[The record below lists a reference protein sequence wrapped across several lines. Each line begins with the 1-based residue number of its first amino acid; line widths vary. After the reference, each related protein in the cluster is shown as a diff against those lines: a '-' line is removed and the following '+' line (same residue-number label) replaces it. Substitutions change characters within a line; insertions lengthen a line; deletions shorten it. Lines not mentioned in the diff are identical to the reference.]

1 MLHPTKNVLIVDNN
15 RISSHTI
22 YDLLKKESSFNV
34 HPPVYMAKNALTLL
48 KNHVFDLIIIDNNLH
63 DFNIFILI
71 RLARKINNKAK
82 FIVIVTDDT
91 PYVLKHIV
99 NMDVDGIIN
108 KFGNVETILTIA
120 KLVMAGYNCF
130 PGTARTSTETR
141 LTERELQI
149 LNYIYKGMSNKEI
162 GEKLF
167 ISPKTVSVHRHN
179 ILSKMGV
186 KNTFDLIRSNTGI
199 SQREEIT

>member
-1 MLHPTKNVLIVDNN
+1 MQHLTKSVLIVDNN

-22 YDLLKKESSFNV
+22 YDLLKNESAFSV
-34 HPPVYMAKNALTLL
+34 HSPVYTAKDALAAL
-48 KNHVFDLIIIDNNLH
+48 KSHVFDLVIIDNNLH

-71 RLARKINNKAK
+71 RLARRINSKAK

-91 PYVLKHIV
+91 PYVLKNII
-99 NMDVDGIIN
+99 NMGIDGIIN
-108 KFGNVETILTIA
+108 KFGKIDTIRTIA
-120 KLVMAGYNCF
+120 KLVMSGYNCF
-130 PGTARTSTETR
+130 PGTARVTTETK

-179 ILSKMGV
+179 ILSKMGA
-186 KNTFDLIRSNTGI
+186 KNTFDLIRSNT
-199 SQREEIT
+199 SNSPHEESS